1 MRKSKH
7 LINLPVISLQEGQRI
22 GRVKGLVVDP
32 SRKSVA
38 ALILEEKGLFKEQ
51 KFIPFSNVHS
61 VGENAVTIERGA
73 IIQKGTTLP
82 EIVKFYKDKI
92 DVIGSRIV
100 MESGTIIGQVN
111 EYYIEIQDGKIAGL
125 EISTGIINDL
135 MEGKAYLNSDFI
147 RTLGKQVTVC
157 TDDSI
162 NNLIKNNDGMQ
173 ESVRSLAGKAGQT
186 WSFTLEKSRRF
197 SSAISRPFKGKLKKA
212 NKTSAIADEK
222 AGTEPEPEINSQVTA
237 ITEEPE
243 LKKED

>member
-22 GRVKGLVVDP
+22 GKVKGLVVDP

-61 VGENAVTIERGA
+61 VGENAVTVERDS
-73 IIQKGTTLP
+73 IIQKGATLP
-82 EIVKFYKDKI
+82 EIVKYYKDKI

-100 MESGTIIGQVN
+100 MENGTIIGQVN
-111 EYYIEIQDGKIAGL
+111 EYFIEIQDGKIAGL

-135 MEGKAYLNSDFI
+135 MEGKAYLNSEFI

-157 TDDSI
+157 TDDSKD
-162 NNLIKNNDGMQ
+162 NLIKNDDGMQ
-173 ESVRSLAGKAGQT
+173 ENIRSFASKAGQT
-186 WSFTLEKSRRF
+186 WSFTLEKSRRL
-197 SSAISRPFKGKLKKA
+197 SSAIGRPFKGKFKKL
-212 NKTSAIADEK
+212 NETSAIIDGKAEADS
-222 AGTEPEPEINSQVTA
+222 EITA
-237 ITEEPE
+237 ITEETEP
-243 LKKED
+243 KKED

>member
-22 GRVKGLVVDP
+22 GKVKGLVVDP

-61 VGENAVTIERGA
+61 VGENAVTVERGA
-73 IIQKGTTLP
+73 IVQKGATLP
-82 EIVKFYKDKI
+82 EIVKYYKDKI

-100 MESGTIIGQVN
+100 MENGTIIGQVN
-111 EYYIEIQDGKIAGL
+111 EYFIEIQDGKIAGL

-147 RTLGKQVTVC
+147 RTLGKHVTVC
-157 TDDSI
+157 TDDSK
-162 NNLIKNNDGMQ
+162 NNLIKNDDGMQ
-173 ESVRSLAGKAGQT
+173 ESVRSFASKAGQT
-186 WSFTLEKSRRF
+186 WSFTLEKSRRL
-197 SSAISRPFKGKLKKA
+197 SSAIGRPFKGKFKRL
-212 NKTSAIADEK
+212 NNTSATIDEK
-222 AGTEPEPEINSQVTA
+222 AEAEPDLEITT

>member
-22 GRVKGLVVDP
+22 GKVKGLVVDP

-51 KFIPFSNVHS
+51 KFIPFCNVRS
-61 VGENAVTIERGA
+61 VGENAVTVEQGN
-73 IIQKGTTLP
+73 IIQKGATLP
-82 EIVKFYKDKI
+82 EIVKYYKDKI

-100 MESGTIIGQVN
+100 MENGTIIGQVN
-111 EYYIEIQDGKIAGL
+111 EYFIETQDGKIAGL

-157 TDDSI
+157 TDDSKT
-162 NNLIKNNDGMQ
+162 NLIKNDDGMQ
-173 ESVRSLAGKAGQT
+173 ENIRSFAGKAGQT
-186 WSFTLEKSRRF
+186 WSLTLEKSRRLG
-197 SSAISRPFKGKLKKA
+197 SAIGRPFKERFKRLD
-212 NKTSAIADEK
+212 KTSAIIDEK
-222 AGTEPEPEINSQVTA
+222 DELIPADSTVEETES
-237 ITEEPE
+237 
-243 LKKED
+243 KKGD